1 MTIDN
6 IINKFDQF
14 GILPHSLPNA
24 IGLWE
29 NEQECLIWSAQQ
41 ADKTQDWMEIGSFCG
56 GSAVLLALTKE
67 QPKLFSV
74 DIDFMCIFDFNV
86 YDRGQFD
93 NIVYKIQCD
102 SLKLDRYYKGDLS
115 FVFLDGYHSFSHVV
129 KEFEILQ
136 RFLTKEAI
144 VCFHDVSP
152 KMLQHDQEYI
162 DQQYEWVK
170 NNMGIFNAT
179 EQDFR
184 IDEAVAYICKKHGYH
199 ILDIPVRKNIEHF
212 QETGRTSWIRG
223 QTSPFNAFTAIR
235 KSHDS

>member
-41 ADKTQDWMEIGSFCG
+41 ADKTKDWMEIGSFCG

-93 NIVYKIQCD
+93 DIVYKIQCD

-115 FVFLDGYHSFSHVV
+115 FVFLDGYHSFSYVV